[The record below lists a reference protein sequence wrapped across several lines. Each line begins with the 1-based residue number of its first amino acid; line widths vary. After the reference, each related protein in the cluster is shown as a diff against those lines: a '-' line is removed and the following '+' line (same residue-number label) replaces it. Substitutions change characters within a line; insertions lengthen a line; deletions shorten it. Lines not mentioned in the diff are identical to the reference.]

1 MSALPESNH
10 KAIIEKLFWI
20 KYRVK
25 DMLNKALMIS
35 RKEGKQAERK
45 LDFYWPDDAV
55 FYSENNFSDIEVLE
69 LQTPSLPV

>member
-10 KAIIEKLFWI
+10 KAIIERLFWI

-25 DMLNKALMIS
+25 DMLNKALMIR

-45 LDFYWPDDAV
+45 LDFYWPDDTA
-55 FYSENNFSDIEVLE
+55 FYSDNKFSDIEALE

>member
-10 KAIIEKLFWI
+10 KAIIERLFWI

-25 DMLNKALMIS
+25 DMLNKALMIR

-45 LDFYWPDDAV
+45 LDFY
-55 FYSENNFSDIEVLE
+55 
-69 LQTPSLPV
+69 